1 MFHCKPGSIHRQLCL
16 FVEAGII
23 VMTHSSS
30 GNTSP
35 TLEERISTLDFA
47 LVIPMK
53 NEEEVAEG
61 FLREC
66 YAATL
71 DLGEP
76 PIFVTDDGSDDRTL
90 EILKALQADIPKLQ
104 IVQHASSAGQ
114 SAAVHSAVLVAK
126 SDFIVTLDGDGQN
139 PPDQIAGLLA
149 KFLDADPELALVAGQ
164 RAKRNDTLAKRWG
177 SKFAN
182 WLRGALLKDGTR
194 DTGCGL
200 KAYRRQ
206 AFLALPYFDHMHR
219 YLPALFLR
227 DGWKIDHVDITHR
240 HREAGQSKY
249 NNLNRALVGISDLL
263 AVSWLIRRRKKVRRN
278 DVKIIA
284 SSGPSA

>member
-1 MFHCKPGSIHRQLCL
+1 
-16 FVEAGII
+16 
-23 VMTHSSS
+23 MTHSSS